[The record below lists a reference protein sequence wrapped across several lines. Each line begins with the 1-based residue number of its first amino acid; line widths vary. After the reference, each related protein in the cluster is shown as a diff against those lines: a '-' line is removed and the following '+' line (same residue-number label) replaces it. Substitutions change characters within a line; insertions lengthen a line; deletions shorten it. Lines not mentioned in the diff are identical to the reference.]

1 MQPHA
6 RVALLAIAK
15 CVVEL
20 LVSYHVYRQL
30 QGALPPVVICALEAQ
45 IEILGNMTEDERQY
59 LAGAVSEAH
68 VGLSEV
74 AFKLR
79 RELTPEAPVLKTAI
93 KAERETFRLKREL
106 QRLDIKNLEQAEG
119 RESLPAVNR
128 SEKAVDVEQLP
139 QQKVRHDKP

>member
-6 RVALLAIAK
+6 SVALLAIAK
-15 CVVEL
+15 CVVEP

-79 RELTPEAPVLKTAI
+79 REVTPEALPLKTAI

-106 QRLDIKNLEQAEG
+106 QRLDIKNLEQAG
-119 RESLPAVNR
+119 KRESLPAVNR
-128 SEKAVDVEQLP
+128 SGKVVDVEQLP